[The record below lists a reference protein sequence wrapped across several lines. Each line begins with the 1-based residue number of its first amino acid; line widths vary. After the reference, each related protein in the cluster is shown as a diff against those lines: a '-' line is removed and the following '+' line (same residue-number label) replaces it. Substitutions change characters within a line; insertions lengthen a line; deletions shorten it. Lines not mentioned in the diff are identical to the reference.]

1 VRGPVTASAAALFLA
16 STWLVLPAIN
26 YTRGT
31 AENVTGTVLAQ
42 PFGDGPTLIYLWEG
56 DIQRSCDIEIRR
68 TIVDSQN
75 VVTILTALQYDAVAL
90 DQLGRQS
97 EEIIVPVPRLIAPGP
112 AVYQVVE
119 VPKCNWMQRLRPVG
133 IPYPPVFFDVSRDVS
148 LG

>member
-1 VRGPVTASAAALFLA
+1 MRGPVTASAAALFLA